1 MRCERNTHASLKVP
15 NDIGAL
21 SETSA
26 FIANAS
32 LWEPN
37 SFCHPCRCLYD
48 ASLATMPPGSKRSQ
62 ASSHQP
68 PAKKSKRSGEM
79 AQDELRE
86 FIPRDVQ
93 DYVRGSKVSPLKLY
107 PIA

>member
-37 SFCHPCRCLYD
+37 S
-48 ASLATMPPGSKRSQ
+48 TGS
-62 ASSHQP
+62 
-68 PAKKSKRSGEM
+68 
-79 AQDELRE
+79 
-86 FIPRDVQ
+86 
-93 DYVRGSKVSPLKLY
+93 
-107 PIA
+107 